1 MPASQPPSPSRA
13 PTIVTVAA
21 AAGVS
26 PMTVSKV
33 LRGTGRISAATRE
46 RVIRVVDELGY
57 VPNGLA
63 GALSSQ
69 NSQIVGVLIPSIG
82 DMVYSGVLAGINA
95 VLVPRGLASF
105 IGETFF
111 DAQNEAR
118 LVRTMLSLKPAGLIL
133 TGGLDRTAGTLHLLR
148 QSGVRCVQLWDGDR
162 PELEATVGLSHVAAG
177 QAAAD
182 IFLSAGL
189 REAVFIGAQLDRDLC
204 AARRLEGFHARM
216 TQAGGTCHVLA
227 DDALQRDAASGQ
239 ALTASLLNGSTSP
252 SAIHYLNDAMAIG
265 GLRALLEAG
274 VDVPQQTSVIGF
286 NGTSLRHA
294 IQTRLTTIEVP
305 LDQVG
310 TRAALS
316 LLATGSEV
324 TELVPFRVVMG
335 NTVRS

>member
-1 MPASQPPSPSRA
+1 MHPSQPPTTGRA
-13 PTIVTVAA
+13 PTIVNVAA

-33 LRGTGRISAATRE
+33 LRGTGRISAATRQ
-46 RVIRVVDELGY
+46 RVMQVADELGY

-69 NSQIVGVLIPSIG
+69 NSPIVGVLIPSIG
-82 DMVYSGVLAGINA
+82 DMVYSGVLAGINS

-118 LVRTMLSLKPAGLIL
+118 LVRTMLSLKPTGMIL

-148 QSGVRCVQLWDGDR
+148 QSGVRCVQLWDGDH
-162 PELEATVGLSHVAAG
+162 PNLDATVGLSHIAAG

-189 REAVFIGAQLDRDLC
+189 REAVFIGAQLNLDLC
-204 AARRLEGFHARM
+204 AARRLEGFQARI
-216 TQAGGTCHVLA
+216 TQAGGTCRVLQ
-227 DDALQRDAASGQ
+227 DNALQRDAASGQ
-239 ALTASLLNGSTSP
+239 LLTTSLLQGATPP

-265 GLRALLEAG
+265 GLRALVDSG
-274 VDVPQQTSVIGF
+274 VDVPRQTSVIGF
-286 NGTSLRHA
+286 NGTALRHA

-305 LDQVG
+305 LADVG
-310 TRAALS
+310 ARAATA
-316 LLATGSEV
+316 LLQADCTI
-324 TELVPFRVVMG
+324 TDIVPFRIVMG
-335 NTVRS
+335 NTVRA

>member
-1 MPASQPPSPSRA
+1 MHTSQPPSPSRA

-46 RVIRVVDELGY
+46 RVIRVADELGY

-118 LVRTMLSLKPAGLIL
+118 LVRTMLSLKPVGLIL

-162 PELEATVGLSHVAAG
+162 PDLDATVGLSHVAAG

-216 TQAGGTCHVLA
+216 TQAGGTCRVLA
-227 DDALQRDAASGQ
+227 DEALQRDAASGQ
-239 ALTASLLNGSTSP
+239 ALTATLLQGSNP
-252 SAIHYLNDAMAIG
+252 PGAIHYLNDAMAIG
-265 GLRALLEAG
+265 GLRALLDAG
-274 VDVPQQTSVIGF
+274 VDVPRQTSVIGF

-305 LDQVG
+305 LGEVG
-310 TRAALS
+310 TRTALA
-316 LLATGSEV
+316 LLTTGTAT
-324 TELVPFRVVMG
+324 TDIVPFRILMG

>member
-1 MPASQPPSPSRA
+1 MHPSQPPSTGRA
-13 PTIVTVAA
+13 PTIVNVAT

-33 LRGTGRISAATRE
+33 LRGIGRISASTRE
-46 RVIRVVDELGY
+46 RVIRVADELGY

-118 LVRTMLSLKPAGLIL
+118 LVRTMLSLKPSGLIL

-148 QSGVRCVQLWDGDR
+148 KSGVRCVQLWDGDH
-162 PELEATVGLSHVAAG
+162 PDLDATVGLSHIAAG

-189 REAVFIGAQLDRDLC
+189 RDACFIGAQLNRDLC
-204 AARRLEGFHARM
+204 AARRLDGFRQRM
-216 TQAGGTCHVLA
+216 MQAGGTCRVLA
-227 DDALQRDAASGQ
+227 DDSLQRDAASGQ
-239 ALTASLLNGSTSP
+239 ILTAALIEGHTP
-252 SAIHYLNDAMAIG
+252 PQAIHYLNDAMAVG
-265 GLRALLEAG
+265 GLRALLAAG
-274 VDVPQQTSVIGF
+274 VNVPRQTSVIGF
-286 NGTSLRHA
+286 NGTSSRHA

-305 LDQVG
+305 LDDVG
-310 TRAALS
+310 TRAARALLS
-316 LLATGSEV
+316 ADLSG
-324 TELVPFRVVMG
+324 TELVPFRIVIG
-335 NTVRS
+335 NTVRP

>member
-1 MPASQPPSPSRA
+1 MHPSQPPSPSRA
-13 PTIVTVAA
+13 PTIVTVAT

-46 RVIRVVDELGY
+46 RVIRVADELGY

-162 PELEATVGLSHVAAG
+162 PDLDATVGLSHIAAG

-182 IFLSAGL
+182 IFLAAGL

-216 TQAGGTCHVLA
+216 TQAGGTCRVLA
-227 DDALQRDAASGQ
+227 DNALQRDAASGH
-239 ALTASLLNGSTSP
+239 ALTASLLHGSTP
-252 SAIHYLNDAMAIG
+252 PGAIHYLNDAMAIG

-274 VDVPQQTSVIGF
+274 VDVPRQTSVIGF

-305 LDQVG
+305 LGEVG
-310 TRAALS
+310 TRTALALLGAGSAA
-316 LLATGSEV
+316 TDI
-324 TELVPFRVVMG
+324 VPFRIVMG
-335 NTVRS
+335 NTVRA

>member
-1 MPASQPPSPSRA
+1 MRSSQPPLPSRA

-33 LRGTGRISAATRE
+33 LRGIGRISAATRE
-46 RVIRVVDELGY
+46 RVIRVADELGY

-133 TGGLDRTAGTLHLLR
+133 TGGLGRTAGTLHLLR
-148 QSGVRCVQLWDGDR
+148 QSGVRCVQLWDGDH
-162 PELEATVGLSHVAAG
+162 PDLDATVGLSHIAAG

-182 IFLSAGL
+182 IFLSTGL
-189 REAVFIGAQLDRDLC
+189 RDAVFIGAQLDRDLC
-204 AARRLEGFHARM
+204 AARRLQGFHARM
-216 TQAGGTCHVLA
+216 TQAGGNCRVLA

-239 ALTASLLNGSTSP
+239 MLTASLLHGSVAP
-252 SAIHYLNDAMAIG
+252 GAIHYLNDAMAIG
-265 GLRALLEAG
+265 GLRALVDAG
-274 VDVPQQTSVIGF
+274 VDVPRQTSVIGF

-294 IQTRLTTIEVP
+294 IKTRLTTIEVP
-305 LDQVG
+305 LDEVG
-310 TRAALS
+310 SRAALA
-316 LLATGSEV
+316 LLETVSAATD
-324 TELVPFRVVMG
+324 LVPFRIVMG
-335 NTVRS
+335 NTVRA